1 MFKLKTSK
9 TYKRTGNPTTE
20 SALQLI
26 KESQKL
32 RTMDTEARNQD
43 TQQDTT
49 LLPTDSYIDL
59 REALVLP
66 SLIMTPEFKGM
77 DTEERD
83 LQISLKLKTS
93 AAAIMTKK

>member
-1 MFKLKTSK
+1 M
-9 TYKRTGNPTTE
+9 
-20 SALQLI
+20 
-26 KESQKL
+26 L
-32 RTMDTEARNQD
+32 RTMATEARSQD
-43 TQQDTT
+43 TLLDTT
-49 LLPTDSYIDL
+49 QLPTDSSIDL

>member
-1 MFKLKTSK
+1 M
-9 TYKRTGNPTTE
+9 
-20 SALQLI
+20 A
-26 KESQKL
+26 
-32 RTMDTEARNQD
+32 TEARSQD
-43 TQQDTT
+43 TLLDTT
-49 LLPTDSYIDL
+49 QLPTDSSIDL

>member
-1 MFKLKTSK
+1 M
-9 TYKRTGNPTTE
+9 
-20 SALQLI
+20 
-26 KESQKL
+26 L

-59 REALVLP
+59 REASVLP

-83 LQISLKLKTS
+83 LQISLILMTR
-93 AAAIMTKK
+93 AATVMTRK

>member
-1 MFKLKTSK
+1 M
-9 TYKRTGNPTTE
+9 
-20 SALQLI
+20 
-26 KESQKL
+26 L
-32 RTMDTEARNQD
+32 RTMATEARSQD
-43 TQQDTT
+43 TLLDTT
-49 LLPTDSYIDL
+49 QLPTDSSIDL

-93 AAAIMTKK
+93 AAAIMMRK